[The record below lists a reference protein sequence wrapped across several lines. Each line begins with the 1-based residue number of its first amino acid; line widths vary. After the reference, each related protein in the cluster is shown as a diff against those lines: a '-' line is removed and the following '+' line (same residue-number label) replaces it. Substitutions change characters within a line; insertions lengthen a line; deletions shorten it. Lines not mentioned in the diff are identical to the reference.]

1 MPIDCCKKQHWNPK
15 TLDNLEV
22 FAYNS
27 VVEVRRMI
35 ERKEYLDALRRWRD
49 KHVIKVITGIRRC
62 GKSTLMELFQE
73 ELRRDGVPEER
84 IIAINL
90 EDYSHI
96 ALRDPMKLHAYIVEH
111 ADKTEKTYVFLD
123 EIQNVADFPPMID
136 SLFLRKNLD
145 LYLTGS
151 NAYMLSGELATHL
164 SGRYVTVDML
174 PLSFA
179 EYVQWTGDQH
189 DLSRKYREYLETS
202 SFPYATELDGNRKAI
217 EEYLSGI
224 YHTVVLKD
232 VIGRLKSA
240 DPMML
245 ESILRFVYSS
255 TGSPISTKKIADTLT
270 SEGRKVDVRTVE
282 KYLTAFLDSYIVY
295 QAKRYD
301 IRGKQHLKTLEKYY
315 AVDIGL
321 RYFLL
326 GRSHA
331 DTGHLLENVVYLELL
346 RRGYQVFVGK
356 WDELEVDFVAVHQ
369 EGTLYVQVAAT
380 VRDETTLQR
389 ELRPLQHINDHY
401 PKIILTLDDDP
412 NADYAGIRRL
422 NALEWLLGKV

>member
-1 MPIDCCKKQHWNPK
+1 
-15 TLDNLEV
+15 
-22 FAYNS
+22 
-27 VVEVRRMI
+27 MI

-49 KHVIKVITGIRRC
+49 KQVIKVITGIRRC

-73 ELRRDGVPEER
+73 ELRQDGVPEER

-111 ADKTEKTYVFLD
+111 ADQTEKTYVFLD

-189 DLSRKYREYLETS
+189 DLNRKYREYLESS
-202 SFPYATELDGNRKAI
+202 SFPYATELGGNRKAI

-255 TGSPISTKKIADTLT
+255 AGSPISTKKIADTLT

-380 VRDETTLQR
+380 VRDENTLQR
-389 ELRPLQHINDHY
+389 ELRPLQRINDHY